1 MFGGYN
7 LLYSSCSDLLQL
19 LKLLNY
25 AFFFFF
31 FLQIHLFKPA
41 RAAVDRNINETS
53 ILKLV

>member
-25 AFFFFF
+25 AFFFV
-31 FLQIHLFKPA
+31 QIHLFKPA

>member
-25 AFFFFF
+25 AFFVVV
-31 FLQIHLFKPA
+31 QIHLFKPA